1 MLTDEEPQAE
11 GLEKLIDELSNQI
24 AHLERSS
31 AELQSLLDAG
41 RDVDGGAELAEE
53 DRAVYADAVAEN
65 RRALESK
72 RAHLEELRRMRGG
85 VSL

>member
-1 MLTDEEPQAE
+1 MLSDEEPQAE
-11 GLEKLIDELSNQI
+11 GLGKLIDELSNQM

-41 RDVDGGAELAEE
+41 RDADGAELAEE
-53 DRAVYADAVAEN
+53 DRAVYTDAVAEN